1 LTVAEEVG
9 TRFVEGP
16 LDRQLMRSIED
27 ASLAVEACFS
37 SNVDS
42 ALLYAAN
49 LPERFFD
56 LSSGQANPAKRLK
69 NG

>member
-1 LTVAEEVG
+1 MSNNGGAPAALTVAEAAG

-27 ASLAVEACFS
+27 ASLVVEACFS

-42 ALLYAAN
+42 ALL
-49 LPERFFD
+49 
-56 LSSGQANPAKRLK
+56 
-69 NG
+69 